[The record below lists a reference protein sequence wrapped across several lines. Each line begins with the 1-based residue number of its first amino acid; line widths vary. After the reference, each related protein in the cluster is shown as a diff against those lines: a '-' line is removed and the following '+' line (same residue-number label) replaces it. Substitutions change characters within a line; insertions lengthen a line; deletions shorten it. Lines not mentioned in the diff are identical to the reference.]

1 MLTAFFFSLF
11 YQGLKGFY
19 GFSLKNE
26 ILYILSILDKNPIYD
41 KNPRRTPAAT
51 AEPITP
57 ATFGPIAWSKRKL
70 CGLALKPS

>member
-26 ILYILSILDKNPIYD
+26 ILYIL
-41 KNPRRTPAAT
+41 
-51 AEPITP
+51 
-57 ATFGPIAWSKRKL
+57 
-70 CGLALKPS
+70 